1 MDNSCELQA
10 QTQKSINQIKRNGDS
25 LYKSAVEPTR
35 TFDSISKG
43 IIGMLK
49 VGEKHQEQSSKK
61 AKGKYD
67 QDGKRKTG
75 YQINPT
81 CKHIDLKEVAEA
93 ENTNIKER
101 MLNLEKQFNKI
112 PLRAIANKS
121 DDLDES
127 VELTNRYANQK
138 LYSPSLKKLS

>member
-1 MDNSCELQA
+1 
-10 QTQKSINQIKRNGDS
+10 
-25 LYKSAVEPTR
+25 
-35 TFDSISKG
+35 
-43 IIGMLK
+43 MLK

-101 MLNLEKQFNKI
+101 MQNLEK
-112 PLRAIANKS
+112 
-121 DDLDES
+121 
-127 VELTNRYANQK
+127 
-138 LYSPSLKKLS
+138 